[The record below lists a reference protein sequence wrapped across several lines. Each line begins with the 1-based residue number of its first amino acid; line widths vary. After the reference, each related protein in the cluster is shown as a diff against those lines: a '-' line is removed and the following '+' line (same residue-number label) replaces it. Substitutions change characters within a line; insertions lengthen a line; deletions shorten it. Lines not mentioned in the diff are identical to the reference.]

1 MATSTI
7 EEYKWIIMD
16 GTADPAWIGNNDI
29 SFLLKQTVKTLIP
42 RHAFVCKHKCVGLLL
57 NRYNRLALG
66 THFNPVTNN

>member
-42 RHAFVCKHKCVGLLL
+42 RHGICLQA
-57 NRYNRLALG
+57 
-66 THFNPVTNN
+66 

>member
-29 SFLLKQTVKTLIP
+29 SL
-42 RHAFVCKHKCVGLLL
+42 
-57 NRYNRLALG
+57 
-66 THFNPVTNN
+66 